1 MNGIDEDMGCVG
13 SYNIK
18 YKFFF
23 FKCVFFNLVF
33 CYFLWFFNV
42 LIIFFFFILSMRRNV
57 LFLLYI
63 MEVVIILLLD
73 NIGFVEINIL
83 LVLIIGNISNILVFG
98 GIDE

>member
-1 MNGIDEDMGCVG
+1 
-13 SYNIK
+13 
-18 YKFFF
+18 
-23 FKCVFFNLVF
+23 
-33 CYFLWFFNV
+33 
-42 LIIFFFFILSMRRNV
+42 MRRNV

-83 LVLIIGNISNILVFG
+83 LVLIIINISNILVFG

>member
-1 MNGIDEDMGCVG
+1 
-13 SYNIK
+13 
-18 YKFFF
+18 
-23 FKCVFFNLVF
+23 
-33 CYFLWFFNV
+33 
-42 LIIFFFFILSMRRNV
+42 MRRNV

-98 GIDE
+98 GIDECRRI